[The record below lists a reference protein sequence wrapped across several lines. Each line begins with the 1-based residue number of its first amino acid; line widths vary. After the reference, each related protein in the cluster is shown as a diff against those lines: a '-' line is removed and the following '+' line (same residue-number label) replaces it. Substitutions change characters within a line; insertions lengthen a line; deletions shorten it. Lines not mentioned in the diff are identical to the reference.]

1 MMSLQDAFSI
11 FLILVGTLLMVI
23 SAIGIIRLPDFY
35 LRMSAITKAATLG
48 LFLLLIGLAIYFNS
62 LELSIKSFVIISFVL
77 FT

>member
-62 LELSIKSFVIISFVL
+62 LE
-77 FT
+77 